1 MSEPLNDS
9 PTTPTHLQ
17 VNIKTLLA
25 LAFGDDTYF
34 HDRVW
39 LGLNTLAVGYCRVI
53 PKSLAEEIYAI
64 DAGEVIA
71 HIEVY
76 KTGASANNP
85 PPLSDRIPESYK
97 ATKVSPNIYTLWPRQ
112 DWLESNER
120 VRLSKCASVIRREE
134 QTTRDI
140 CEFIASAAA
149 KQIVGATEFAK
160 TVRDGFIA
168 QARLYDYSVAKL
180 LDYLDYLAT
189 SSGLLDPVSRQPLD
203 LTTKHRKEFL
213 SKDSST
219 DSLDGNNPGS
229 TDSQRV
235 PSQEELPLND
245 QSAGSSTPLYM
256 PTPSQS
262 TLP

>member
-1 MSEPLNDS
+1 MTGGPG
-9 PTTPTHLQ
+9 
-17 VNIKTLLA
+17 ILLA
-25 LAFGDDTYF
+25 A
-34 HDRVW
+34 
-39 LGLNTLAVGYCRVI
+39 GLI
-53 PKSLAEEIYAI
+53 SE
-64 DAGEVIA
+64 
-71 HIEVY
+71 
-76 KTGASANNP
+76 TG
-85 PPLSDRIPESYK
+85 
-97 ATKVSPNIYTLWPRQ
+97 VSPNIYTLWPRQ

-229 TDSQRV
+229 TDSEQYDQQ
-235 PSQEELPLND
+235 PELHLND

>member
-1 MSEPLNDS
+1 MSEPSIPIDS
-9 PTTPTHLQ
+9 PTAPTHLQ
-17 VNIKTLLA
+17 VNIKTLLS
-25 LAFGDDTYF
+25 LAFGDDSAY

-53 PKSLAEEIYAI
+53 PKALAEEIFAI
-64 DAGEVIA
+64 DAGEVIT

-97 ATKVSPNIYTLWPRQ
+97 PLKVSSQIYTLWQRQ

-120 VRLSKCASVIRREE
+120 VRLAKCASVVRRDE
-134 QTTRDI
+134 QTARDI

-168 QARLYDYSVAKL
+168 QARLYDYNIAKL

-189 SSGLLDPVSRQPLD
+189 SSGLLDPVTRTPLD
-203 LTTKHRKEFL
+203 LTSKHRKEFL
-213 SKDSST
+213 SKPATATT
-219 DSLDGNNPGS
+219 DSERPA
-229 TDSQRV
+229 V
-235 PSQEELPLND
+235 QEELPLVSDVPVNYH
-245 QSAGSSTPLYM
+245 T
-256 PTPSQS
+256 
-262 TLP
+262 

>member
-1 MSEPLNDS
+1 
-9 PTTPTHLQ
+9 
-17 VNIKTLLA
+17 
-25 LAFGDDTYF
+25 
-34 HDRVW
+34 
-39 LGLNTLAVGYCRVI
+39 LNTLAVGYCRVI

-189 SSGLLDPVSRQPLD
+189 SSGLLDPLTRTPLD

-229 TDSQRV
+229 TDSEQYDQQ
-235 PSQEELPLND
+235 PELHLND